1 MQFKLNER
9 LLTKGLA
16 NKYIVLL
23 LCMLLS
29 NYSVAADL
37 KRTQPDPS
45 LNAREVVEIVMN
57 ALANND
63 YPYKNHGIEITY
75 NFASPENKIITGP
88 LSRFSEMI
96 RLGIYSTMLNSK
108 DIKYENYEVEG
119 GNAQLDVILQ
129 TRDNRTQGFQFRL
142 KRQIDNEFHDCW
154 MTDSVMLISLTTT

>member
-1 MQFKLNER
+1 MQLKLNER

-63 YPYKNHGIEITY
+63 YPYQNHGIEITY